1 MAKGIDWDEYF
12 GNLKERF
19 VKNPYFEYKGK
30 ELNRLIQKWA
40 SEKLNGEVLKT
51 DLFEEA
57 IGTNDEIIFGLME
70 KNKGKLW
77 GMDISKVIVEKAKE
91 NALKK
96 KVEIEAS
103 IQDARKTT
111 FESNKFD
118 LIISNST
125 LDHFPELDKAL
136 LDHYRILKKGG
147 TLILTIHNKNNP
159 LVLIIFF
166 FMRMF
171 YRRKDFTNTA
181 YSYGYLKRKLK
192 RIGFRII
199 DSDGIN
205 CSPPIV
211 PSLINIVYKKKNK
224 FFMRFFKKWYQ
235 FAYLL
240 SSKETRLNYLMGYLL
255 AFKLT
260 KE

>member
-1 MAKGIDWDEYF
+1 MAKGTNWDAYF
-12 GNLKERF
+12 KELKEKF

-30 ELNRLIQKWA
+30 ELNRLIKKWA
-40 SEKLNGEVLKT
+40 PEKLNGEILKT

-57 IGTNDEIIFGLME
+57 VETNDEIIFGLMK
-70 KNKGKLW
+70 KNEGKLW
-77 GMDISKVIVEKAKE
+77 GMDISKVIVEKAKR
-91 NALKK
+91 NALEKK
-96 KVEIEAS
+96 IKIEAS
-103 IQDARKTT
+103 VQDIRKTT

-159 LVLIIFF
+159 LVWIVFF

-171 YRRKDFTNTA
+171 YRKEYFTDIA
-181 YSYGYLKRKLK
+181 YSYGYLKRRLK
-192 RIGFRII
+192 KIGFKIV
-199 DSDGIN
+199 DSDGSN
-205 CSPPIV
+205 CSAPVI
-211 PSLINIVYKKKNK
+211 PSLTNIAYKRKSN
-224 FFMRFFKKWYQ
+224 FFMWFFKKWYRL
-235 FAYLL
+235 AYLL
-240 SSKETRLNYLMGYLL
+240 SSKGTKLNYLTGYLL